1 MKKNVSFLKTTLLGG
16 LIFLVP
22 VVVIT
27 VVLGK
32 AINIMLVF
40 AKPLEKLVP
49 FESMGGIAIIDILA
63 FFIVILLCFLAGLST
78 RSSTGKRAFSWIDSK
93 LIVLIP
99 GYVIL
104 KGFATTI
111 EKDGEENDKIP
122 VLVTLDDQT
131 MIGIEVERLENG
143 LVAVYLPG
151 SPDTW
156 SGTVAYMTEDRV
168 ERLNID
174 YLEASKILK
183 NLGRGSKQIVNAPN

>member
-16 LIFLVP
+16 LIFLIP

-78 RSSTGKRAFSWIDSK
+78 RSSTGKRAFNWIDSK

-111 EKDGEENDKIP
+111 DKDSEEIDKIP
-122 VLVTLDDQT
+122 VFVKLDDQT
-131 MIGIEVERLENG
+131 MMGIEVERLENG
-143 LVAVYLPG
+143 LVTVYLPG

-174 YLEASKILK
+174 YLEASKILR
-183 NLGRGSKQIVNAPN
+183 NLGHGSKKIVIAPN

>member
-1 MKKNVSFLKTTLLGG
+1 MNKNVSFLKTTLKGG

-22 VVVIT
+22 VVIIT

-49 FESMGGIAIIDILA
+49 FEYMGGIPIIDILA

-78 RSSTGKRAFSWIDSK
+78 RSSTGKRAFNWIDSK

-99 GYVIL
+99 GYVFL
-104 KGFATTI
+104 KGFSTFI
-111 EKDGEENDKIP
+111 DKDGEDIDKIP
-122 VLVTLDDQT
+122 VFVKLDDQT
-131 MIGIEVERLENG
+131 MMGIEVERLENG

-156 SGTVAYMTEDRV
+156 SGTVTYMTEDRV

-174 YLEASKILK
+174 YLEASKILR
-183 NLGRGSKQIVNAPN
+183 NLGHGSKQIVNVPN